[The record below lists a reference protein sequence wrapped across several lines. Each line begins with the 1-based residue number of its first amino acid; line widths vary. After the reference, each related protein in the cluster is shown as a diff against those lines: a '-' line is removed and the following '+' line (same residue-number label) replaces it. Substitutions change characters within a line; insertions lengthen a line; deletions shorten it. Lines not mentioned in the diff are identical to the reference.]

1 MLCDNLSYYFL
12 QPRKKSLTFQQVEV
26 IGFSRNVKKTGRL
39 FRIRR
44 RDYAAQYI
52 LPFGS

>member
-1 MLCDNLSYYFL
+1 MTTCHIIFASLC
-12 QPRKKSLTFQQVEV
+12 KKDLTFRQVEG
-26 IGFSRNVKKTGRL
+26 IGFFQTVKKPARL